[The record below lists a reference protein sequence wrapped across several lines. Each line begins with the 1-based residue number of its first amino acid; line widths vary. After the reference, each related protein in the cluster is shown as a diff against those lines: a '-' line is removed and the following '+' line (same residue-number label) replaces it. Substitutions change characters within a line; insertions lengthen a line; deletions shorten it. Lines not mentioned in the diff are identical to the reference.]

1 MEPSD
6 RDVDDDAATLA
17 AFEAGLVDPKRFGHV
32 DHVRIAWLLL
42 RAERFTTAAERMSA
56 GLRRMLARTGND
68 AAYHETLTVGFLA
81 LIAERLDD
89 ATDFATFTGRHPDLF
104 ERDTLVRL
112 YGRERLASPLARRT
126 FVLPR

>member
-1 MEPSD
+1 METSD
-6 RDVDDDAATLA
+6 RSVDEDVVSLA
-17 AFEAGLVDPKRFGHV
+17 AFEAGRVDPKRFGHA

-56 GLRRMLARTGND
+56 GLRRMLARTGDD
-68 AAYHETLTVGFLA
+68 AAYHETLTVGSLA

-89 ATDFATFTGRHPDLF
+89 STDFATFASRHPELF